1 MADPD
6 QHLQQIMQYT
16 AQSINWMRQCFGA
29 ELSAD
34 TALECAS
41 RMALAAAMLNASE
54 NNMKAKSEPNP
65 DQVSKDAV
73 E

>member
-6 QHLQQIMQYT
+6 QHLQQVMQYT
-16 AQSINWMRQCFGA
+16 AQSINWMRQSFGA

-54 NNMKAKSEPNP
+54 NNMKAESEPNP
-65 DQVSKDAV
+65 DQKSKDAV

>member
-6 QHLQQIMQYT
+6 QHLQKVMQYT

-29 ELSAD
+29 DLSAD

-54 NNMKAKSEPNP
+54 NNKAKPEPNP
-65 DQVSKDAV
+65 DQESKDAV

>member
-6 QHLQQIMQYT
+6 QHLQKVMQYT

-29 ELSAD
+29 DLSAD

-54 NNMKAKSEPNP
+54 NNKAKPEPIP
-65 DQVSKDAV
+65 DQESKDAI

>member
-6 QHLQQIMQYT
+6 QHLQKVMQYT

-54 NNMKAKSEPNP
+54 NNMNAKPEP
-65 DQVSKDAV
+65 DSTKESKDAV

>member
-6 QHLQQIMQYT
+6 QHLQQVMQYT
-16 AQSINWMRQCFGA
+16 AQSINWMRQSFGA

-54 NNMKAKSEPNP
+54 NNMKAESKPNP
-65 DQVSKDAV
+65 DQESKNAV